1 MTKLIILL
9 FAVSCC
15 GCIGVW
21 SDSQSVAIAF
31 TGDDKVCVNGTTY
44 DVSDKGKSYIM
55 RCSIKNAQELV
66 FEYIGK
72 ASMKALWNVID
83 PVSHSSLSPAVCSIR
98 LDSGYVIPAFF
109 GPRCSYFV
117 EDEEDDAVG
126 MSVDANINPLK
137 IDFSLLDSSPKAN
150 AYLELWC
157 NLNMQRCDNV
167 EKILTEFMKHG
178 NGGHQV
184 FLLCY

>member
-1 MTKLIILL
+1 
-9 FAVSCC
+9 
-15 GCIGVW
+15 
-21 SDSQSVAIAF
+21 
-31 TGDDKVCVNGTTY
+31 
-44 DVSDKGKSYIM
+44 
-55 RCSIKNAQELV
+55 
-66 FEYIGK
+66 
-72 ASMKALWNVID
+72 
-83 PVSHSSLSPAVCSIR
+83 
-98 LDSGYVIPAFF
+98 
-109 GPRCSYFV
+109 
-117 EDEEDDAVG
+117 